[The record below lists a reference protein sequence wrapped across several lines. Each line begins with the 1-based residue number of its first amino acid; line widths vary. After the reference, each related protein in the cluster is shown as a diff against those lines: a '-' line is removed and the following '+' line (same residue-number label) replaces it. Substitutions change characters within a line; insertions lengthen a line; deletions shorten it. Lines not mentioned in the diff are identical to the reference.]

1 VPAARYRLSAFS
13 GQLLNEHGEHAFDLG
28 GLLRQLLIVVG
39 FDQFQVSS
47 QKKVILQLA
56 G

>member
-1 VPAARYRLSAFS
+1 MCAARYQLSVFS
-13 GQLLNEHGEHAFDLG
+13 GQLLNECCEHAFDLG
-28 GLLRQLLIVVG
+28 GLLRQFFVVVG